1 MLQAVRHIVLDV
13 AKRKFCSPAIGP
25 CMEAEVSRRFSPYHD
40 ETWMAYLHCALHPWG
55 GSAHCTGHFMND
67 KDQTWCHD
75 VVVQLFLHLRG
86 CFGTVLD
93 VSCLTDM
100 FLICFCPALFLTCF
114 KVYCGVVHST
124 YFVVRRSLSDLFHI
138 LYIVVRCP
146 CSRYFVLRRS
156 VSDLKWLKL
165 VWGRHDSVKYMAT
178 LFGCP
183 RGNT

>member
-25 CMEAEVSRRFSPYHD
+25 CMEPDVSWRFSP
-40 ETWMAYLHCALHPWG
+40 TLRSKSRRLLRALHWTFHEWQ
-55 GSAHCTGHFMND
+55 GSNMN
-67 KDQTWCHD
+67 

-100 FLICFCPALFLTCF
+100 FLICFCPSLFLTCF

-146 CSRYFVLRRS
+146 YSRCFVLRRS

-165 VWGRHDSVKYMAT
+165 VWGRHDSVVYMAT

-183 RGNT
+183 CGNT